1 FFVFDVCRSRVFF
14 FFSSRRRHTR
24 SKRDWSSDVCSSD
37 LPCADC
43 CLGTRRCNTP
53 PYRQRHHPRHFPARN
68 LLLRALA
75 VFASS
80 HPSPPWS
87 CLPQVGTR
95 YSTSVDLGKYWLQQQ
110 ERHSSVPSARR
121 P

>member
-1 FFVFDVCRSRVFF
+1 LRVD
-14 FFSSRRRHTR
+14 HGAHNP
-24 SKRDWSSDVCSSD
+24 
-37 LPCADC
+37 PCADC

-95 YSTSVDLGKYWLQQQ
+95 YSTSVDLGKYWLQQP
-110 ERHSSVPSARR
+110 ERHSPVPRSEEHTSELQSR
-121 P
+121 